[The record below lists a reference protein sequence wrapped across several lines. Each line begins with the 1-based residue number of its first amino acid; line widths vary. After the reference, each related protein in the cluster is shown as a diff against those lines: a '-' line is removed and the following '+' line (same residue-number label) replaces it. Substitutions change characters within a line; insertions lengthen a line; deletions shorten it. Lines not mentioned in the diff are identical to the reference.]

1 MSYAKI
7 NLKGFVLLKLKRV
20 LEERHGKYQNAQ
32 EILDEVLFSNKK
44 EDFGFFKDLKFV
56 KNYKPENKL
65 KKEIKVL
72 KEEIERTKDI
82 GLLFDLKKDLNKL
95 SFYKS
100 TLNHRKKII
109 HFNRKIIVKSESL
122 DVENIVLF
130 NLKDD
135 INGNYKKIIE
145 DYLLYLRRED
155 LDSIEENLKVF
166 QKKSKKEG
174 LFLSLELLKEL
185 RKRKEK
191 LLLSLIKS

>member
-1 MSYAKI
+1 LGPS
-7 NLKGFVLLKLKRV
+7 
-20 LEERHGKYQNAQ
+20 
-32 EILDEVLFSNKK
+32 
-44 EDFGFFKDLKFV
+44 
-56 KNYKPENKL
+56 
-65 KKEIKVL
+65 
-72 KEEIERTKDI
+72 
-82 GLLFDLKKDLNKL
+82 LFDLKKDLNKL

-155 LDSIEENLKVF
+155 LDCIEENLKVF